1 MNCLSIAHVPPI
13 VVPPNATVLDAV
25 DASLPARVGAVA
37 VVDGGTL
44 VGIFTERD
52 VMLKVVHQR
61 RDPATTLVGEVMT
74 SPVITIPSVVRDE
87 EVLQL
92 MSRHHIRHL
101 PICEDGRT
109 VLGILSIRNVLEY
122 LLEERTHDLK
132 FMESFVNA
140 DSPGG

>member
-13 VVPPNATVLDAV
+13 VVSPNATVLDAV

>member
-13 VVPPNATVLDAV
+13 VVSPNATVLDAV

-101 PICEDGRT
+101 PICEDGKT

>member
-13 VVPPNATVLDAV
+13 VVPPSASVLEAV

-37 VVDGGTL
+37 VVEAGTL

-61 RDPATTLVGEVMT
+61 RDPATTLVREVMT
-74 SPVITIPSVVRDE
+74 TPVITIPSEMRDE

>member
-1 MNCLSIAHVPPI
+1 MNCLSIAHVPAI
-13 VVPPNATVLDAV
+13 IVPPNATVLDAV
-25 DASLPARVGAVA
+25 AASLPGRVGAVA
-37 VVDGGTL
+37 VVDAGTL

-52 VMLKVVHQR
+52 VMLKVVHKR
-61 RDPATTLVGEVMT
+61 LDPSTTLVGSVMT
-74 SPVITIPSVVRDE
+74 SPVITIPPVADEE
-87 EVLQL
+87 EVLRL
-92 MSRHHIRHL
+92 MSSRHIRHL

-132 FMESFVNA
+132 FISAFVNA